1 MTTNVKNNLN
11 TVERLQRQ
19 YASIELADR
28 TAIER
33 SYEMINFW
41 SVLHLIIMLFAF
53 FVQVNRIMN
62 SFSGKELIVYVQLLN
77 EFFHF

>member
-1 MTTNVKNNLN
+1 MRFVIVLGVVSYFQNVTTNVKNNLN
-11 TVERLQRQ
+11 TIERLQRQ

-41 SVLHLIIMLFAF
+41 SVLHLVVMIFAF
-53 FVQVNRIMN
+53 FVQVNRIYGL
-62 SFSGKELIVYVQLLN
+62 FRW
-77 EFFHF
+77 

>member
-1 MTTNVKNNLN
+1 MRFVIVLGVVSYFQNVTTNVKNNLN
-11 TVERLQRQ
+11 TIERLQRQ

-41 SVLHLIIMLFAF
+41 SVLHLVVMIFAF
-53 FVQVNRIMN
+53 FVQVNRIYGL
-62 SFSGKELIVYVQLLN
+62 FR
-77 EFFHF
+77 